1 MIPLHDPVF
10 LGLCGSRPLSD
21 TDLPVTHTFPFHT
34 LQVNRPL
41 AMRKDGIQTRNRKVS
56 SAKSKKRKGNSGD
69 AAMALTP
76 SLELLPPP
84 LMGDEA
90 AALYTFN
97 PMMLPGHLLPF
108 GPNPHLLG
116 SPSGFPPQ
124 SSPAPHSSPGVIS
137 ALV

>member
-1 MIPLHDPVF
+1 
-10 LGLCGSRPLSD
+10 
-21 TDLPVTHTFPFHT
+21 
-34 LQVNRPL
+34 
-41 AMRKDGIQTRNRKVS
+41 MRKDGIQTRNRKVS
-56 SAKSKKRKGNSGD
+56 SAKSKKRKGNSVD

-84 LMGDEA
+84 LMGDEGSA
-90 AALYTFN
+90 IYTFN
-97 PMMLPGHLLPF
+97 PMMLSGHLLPF

-124 SSPAPHSSPGVIS
+124 PSSAPHSSPGVIS